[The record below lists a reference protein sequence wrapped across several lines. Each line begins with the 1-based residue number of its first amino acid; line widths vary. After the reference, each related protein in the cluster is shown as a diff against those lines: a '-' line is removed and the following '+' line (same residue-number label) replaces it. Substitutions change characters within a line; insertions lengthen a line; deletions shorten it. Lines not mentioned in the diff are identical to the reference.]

1 MRELDM
7 LLGVLY
13 GDCLGAPYEF
23 SSGPLTGP
31 LQVGPSV
38 FGHPAGHGTDD
49 TETTIAVAQG
59 LGPVKKVV

>member
-38 FGHPAGHGTDD
+38 FGHPAGPPRLQVID
-49 TETTIAVAQG
+49 
-59 LGPVKKVV
+59 LSS